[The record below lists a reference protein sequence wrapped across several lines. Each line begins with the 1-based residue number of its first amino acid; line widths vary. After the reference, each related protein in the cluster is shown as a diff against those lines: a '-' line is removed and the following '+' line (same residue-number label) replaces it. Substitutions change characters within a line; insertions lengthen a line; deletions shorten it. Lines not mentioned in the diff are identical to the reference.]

1 MEYNPND
8 LIVTEKPKHKIITKK
23 NIKKKSSHGKHENT
37 LINFIFKA
45 RKTIKNNIANFF
57 RSKYI
62 YKK

>member
-23 NIKKKSSHGKHENT
+23 NIKKKSSRVQHENT

-62 YKK
+62 KK

>member
-23 NIKKKSSHGKHENT
+23 NIKKKSSRGKHENT

-62 YKK
+62 KK